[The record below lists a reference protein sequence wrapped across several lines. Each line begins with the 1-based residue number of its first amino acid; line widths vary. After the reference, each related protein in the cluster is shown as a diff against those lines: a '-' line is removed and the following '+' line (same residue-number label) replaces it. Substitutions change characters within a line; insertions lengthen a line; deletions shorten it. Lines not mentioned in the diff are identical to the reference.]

1 MTKPGDSDR
10 FSRWMANGLLA
21 TVAWGV
27 VLVIYCT
34 FRAFKIE
41 DPLLG
46 QAFLLLTGAWVGT
59 LTLAQGRKTA
69 QTEQAAEKAKET
81 AEKVEA
87 KVETLTQAST
97 DSIVRADAS
106 EAREKEWSK
115 HKDHAKEGGDE
126 FYD

>member
-1 MTKPGDSDR
+1 MADGNGDR
-10 FSRWMANGLLA
+10 FSRWMANGMLA
-21 TVAWGV
+21 TIAWAV
-27 VLVIYCT
+27 VLVVYCT

-69 QTEQAAEKAKET
+69 EAEEKAAKAEKKAEAAE
-81 AEKVEA
+81 EKINDLA
-87 KVETLTQAST
+87 QASK
-97 DSIVRADAS
+97 SSVERADAS
-106 EAREKEWSK
+106 EEREKGWSK
-115 HKDHAKEGGDE
+115 HKNHEDE

>member
-1 MTKPGDSDR
+1 MTDGNGDR

-21 TVAWGV
+21 TIAWGV

-69 QTEQAAEKAKET
+69 EAEEKAAKAEKKAEAAE
-81 AEKVEA
+81 EKINDLA
-87 KVETLTQAST
+87 QASNV
-97 DSIVRADAS
+97 SIERADTS
-106 EAREKEWSK
+106 EKREKGWSK
-115 HKDHAKEGGDE
+115 HKNHEDE